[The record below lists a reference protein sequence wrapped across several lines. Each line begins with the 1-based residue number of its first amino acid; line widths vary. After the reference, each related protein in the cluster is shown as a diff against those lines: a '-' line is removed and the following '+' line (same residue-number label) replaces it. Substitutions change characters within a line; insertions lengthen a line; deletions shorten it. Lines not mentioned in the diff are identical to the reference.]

1 MIRKRK
7 RENTKEREVRK
18 VHKSGVEWIRGKAR
32 KGKMTIEER
41 KRKTQEQK
49 RKIEEKN
56 REKREKRK
64 SNERSAL
71 ENYTIKLYSP
81 LICSEM

>member
-7 RENTKEREVRK
+7 RENTKERKVRK
-18 VHKSGVEWIRGKAR
+18 VHKSSVEWIRGKAR

-41 KRKTQEQK
+41 KTQEQQ

-56 REKREKRK
+56 REKRKKRK

-81 LICSEM
+81 LICSEMQI